1 MTIEDQIAP
10 INPSFHRAVEAEMRR
25 AERKGYT
32 PEHDDQEGI
41 DHLLRLAYE
50 YLAQGSTVRAGFMII
65 AARGWVARNED
76 SNIMQRQIAEF
87 MRRCDQEVA
96 AYPQLPEDEIVTLRI
111 RLMVE
116 ELLGKI
122 DAPVEWSLDA
132 ELDHRYMRLLI
143 NNKSDELIA
152 SMVAGDLVGVADG
165 IADVLYVVIGTAVA
179 YGINIQEVFDEVHR
193 SNLSKTVWNEELQ
206 RYTIEKDKYGKGIK
220 PPTYSP
226 AALAPIVQRQI
237 SEGKVAEFVEGFF
250 SQDNRESI
258 GSTPGYDD
266 LNEQERRAAIG
277 YIWDRVE
284 PVDHNQ
290 EVIKIEVP
298 DNA

>member
-1 MTIEDQIAP
+1 MTLEDQIAP
-10 INPSFHRAVEAEMRR
+10 INPGFHRAVEAEMGRQK
-25 AERKGYT
+25 RKGYN
-32 PEHDDQEGI
+32 PDHDDSEGI
-41 DHLLRLAYE
+41 DHLLRLAYD
-50 YLAQGSTVRAGFMII
+50 YVAQGSTVKAGAMII
-65 AARGWVARNED
+65 AARAWVQRNED

-132 ELDHRYMRLLI
+132 EFDHRYMRLLV

-179 YGINIQEVFDEVHR
+179 YGINIQEVFNEVHR
-193 SNLSKTVWNEELQ
+193 SNLSKTVWSEELR
-206 RYTIEKDKYGKGIK
+206 RYTIEKDAFGKGIK

-226 AALAPIVQRQI
+226 AELEPIVARQI
-237 SEGKVAEFVEGFF
+237 LQGQITE
-250 SQDNRESI
+250 
-258 GSTPGYDD
+258 
-266 LNEQERRAAIG
+266 AAAN
-277 YIWDRVE
+277 
-284 PVDHNQ
+284 PNQ

>member
-25 AERKGYT
+25 AERNGYM

-50 YLAQGSTVRAGFMII
+50 YLAQGSTVRAGFMIV

-87 MRRCDQEVA
+87 MRRADQAVA
-96 AYPQLPEDEIVTLRI
+96 LYPQLPEEKVKVLRI

-116 ELLGKI
+116 ELLGSTTPR
-122 DAPVEWSLDA
+122 DDVSETESSWYA
-132 ELDHRYMRLLI
+132 HLLVK
-143 NNKSDELIA
+143 NKSDELIQ
-152 SMVAGDLVGVADG
+152 SMLNGDLTGIADG
-165 IADVLYVVIGTAVA
+165 IADVLYVVIGTAIA
-179 YGINIQEVFDEVHR
+179 YGINIKEVFDEVHR
-193 SNLSKTVWNEELQ
+193 SNLSKTVWSEELQ
-206 RYTIEKDKYGKGIK
+206 RYTIEKDEFGKGIK

-226 AALAPIVQRQI
+226 AALEPIVQRQI
-237 SEGKVAEFVEGFF
+237 SEGKVAEFVERFF
-250 SQDNRESI
+250 DQENRESI
-258 GSTPGYDD
+258 GATPGFDD
-266 LNEQERRAAIG
+266 LNDQEAKAAIG

-284 PVDHNQ
+284 PTDPNR
-290 EVIKIEVP
+290 EIIKIEVP